1 MDARTR
7 IFRQRI
13 LEAPILRTILW
24 LAWPVFLA
32 NLVNIS
38 YNLVDALWL
47 GRLGRYAFG
56 APTVSWPLI
65 MLVYSVGLGYM
76 NAAISLISQYHGA
89 GDEVMVKK
97 SASMFVGFALILA
110 VAFSLVGY
118 IGSPYFLSWMH
129 VPKNI
134 YPLAIQYTRTIFIGI
149 PLVFLGFAYMIIANS
164 MGDTRTPTMLS
175 IISSVANMILDPIL
189 IFGLLG
195 APQLGVVGA
204 ATATILS
211 RSLLSIIGGY
221 FLAKGIRGVKIEL
234 KYMHIEKWWLKKIFR
249 IGTPLAIQQSSNALG
264 FTIMMSLVSMFGSIV
279 VAAYGVAIRII
290 DILTAFVGSI
300 SRAVSIM
307 IGQNIGAEK
316 YDRARKISEIG
327 LLLVFSSLVLGGI
340 LIYFFREGLISIF
353 INDPMVIAEGSR
365 LISIFVWSIPF
376 FGLFFV
382 AGAIANGSGHTRAFA
397 VISIVRLWILRI
409 GLSYLLALLLG
420 FGSTGIYMG
429 MSISNIIAGI
439 VSLAWIRSGRWLK
452 KVIETEKIP

>member
-1 MDARTR
+1 MDKRTR
-7 IFRQRI
+7 VFRERI
-13 LEAPILRTILW
+13 LRAPILSTILW

-65 MLVYSVGLGYM
+65 MLVYSIGLGYM

-89 GDEVMVKK
+89 GDEEMVKK
-97 SASMFVGFALILA
+97 SASMFVGFALVMAI
-110 VAFSLVGY
+110 VFSLIGY

-129 VPKNI
+129 VPPHI
-134 YPLAIQYTRTIFIGI
+134 YPLAVMYARTIFTGI

-164 MGDTRTPTMLS
+164 MGDTRTPTILS
-175 IISSVANMILDPIL
+175 IVSSIANMVLDPIF
-189 IFGLLG
+189 IFGWLG
-195 APQLGVVGA
+195 APRLGVVGA
-204 ATATILS
+204 AVATILS
-211 RSLLSIIGGY
+211 RSLLSIVGGY
-221 FLAKGIRGVKIEL
+221 FLAKGIRGAKIEL
-234 KYMHIEKWWLKKIFR
+234 RYMRIEKWWLKKIFH

-264 FTIMMSLVSMFGSIV
+264 FTIMMSLVSMFGSVV

-307 IGQNIGAEK
+307 VGQNIGAEQ
-316 YDRARKISEIG
+316 YDRAKHISNTG
-327 LLLVFSSLVLGGI
+327 LILVFTSLTIGGI
-340 LIYFFREGLISIF
+340 LIYIFRGSLVSLF
-353 INDPMVIAEGSR
+353 INDPKVIIEGSK

-382 AGAIANGSGHTRAFA
+382 AGAIANGSGHTKAFA
-397 VISIVRLWILRI
+397 IISVLRLWVLRI
-409 GLSYLLALLLG
+409 GLSYVFALLLHY
-420 FGSTGIYMG
+420 GSTGIYLG
-429 MSISNIIAGI
+429 MSISNIVAGI
-439 VSLAWIRSGRWLK
+439 ISLAWIRSGRWLK
-452 KVIETEKIP
+452 KVIGKECKV